1 LAANIRAPSRPS
13 SKQSSGNKSV
23 PAVSGAVGEAEA
35 DALFADLVAEPALVL
50 AISGG
55 PDSTALLYLMAR
67 WCAVRQPAPHL
78 LAVSID
84 HGLRPEARHEA
95 AAVKRLAEKLGVE
108 HRTMR
113 WTGAKPSTGIQEAA
127 RVARYRLLRTAAHR
141 AKARCVLTA
150 HTLDDQ
156 AETVLFRMARGSGL
170 TGICG
175 MARSVP
181 IDKLANG
188 FGQPTD
194 AARDAEGANWA
205 KHVVLVRPL
214 LEVPKGR
221 LIVTLQKAGLFYA
234 EDPSNVDPR
243 FARSRLRKLMPALAD
258 EGLTAQCLVR
268 LARRVRRSEAAHEA
282 VVDWAAKRL
291 GLAEDTR
298 RVELNSADWREFP
311 AEIALRLLGR
321 AIGTIGTEGPV
332 EFGKLEALGEA
343 LEAAVAGGLPR
354 FRRTLAG
361 AMVSLQKNCIVIDQA
376 PARRSGPRHGNV
388 PRKPG
393 RGFSAPQA

>member
-1 LAANIRAPSRPS
+1 M
-13 SKQSSGNKSV
+13 

-282 VVDWAAKRL
+282 VVDWAVKRL
-291 GLAEDTR
+291 GLAADTR

-343 LEAAVAGGLPR
+343 LDAAVAGGVPR

-388 PRKPG
+388 PRKP
-393 RGFSAPQA
+393 RPGFSASQA

>member
-1 LAANIRAPSRPS
+1 
-13 SKQSSGNKSV
+13 V
-23 PAVSGAVGEAEA
+23 PAVNAAVSEAEA
-35 DALFADLVAEPALVL
+35 DALFADIAAEPALVL

-67 WCAVRQPAPHL
+67 WRAVRQPAPHL

-95 AAVKRLAEKLGVE
+95 AAVKRLCEKLGVE

-113 WTGAKPSTGIQEAA
+113 WIGAKPSTGIQEAA
-127 RVARYRLLRTAAHR
+127 RVARYRLLCAAAHR
-141 AKARCVLTA
+141 AKAHCILTA

-170 TGICG
+170 AGICG
-175 MARSVP
+175 MARNVP

-194 AARDAEGANWA
+194 AARDAEESDQS
-205 KHVVLVRPL
+205 KRVVLVRPL
-214 LEVPKGR
+214 LRVPKGR
-221 LIVTLQKAGLFYA
+221 LIATLQEAGISYA

-282 VVDWAAKRL
+282 VVDWAARRL
-291 GLAEDTR
+291 GLATDTR
-298 RVELNSADWREFP
+298 RVALNSADWSEFP

-343 LEAAVAGGLPR
+343 LDAAVAGGVPR

-361 AMVSLQKNCIVIDQA
+361 ATWKCAAQASLGCSAQQIWFCAVSLVRL
-376 PARRSGPRHGNV
+376 ARLKSPIHQWGAIFAEIR
-388 PRKPG
+388 
-393 RGFSAPQA
+393 